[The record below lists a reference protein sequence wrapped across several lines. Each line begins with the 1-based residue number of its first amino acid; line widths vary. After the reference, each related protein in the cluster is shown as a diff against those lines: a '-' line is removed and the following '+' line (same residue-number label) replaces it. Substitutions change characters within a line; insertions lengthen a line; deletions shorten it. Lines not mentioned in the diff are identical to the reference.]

1 MVREIVVAR
10 KRCFL
15 LEGKQRESLETR
27 LNEFLKQ
34 TIQPLWPDGWMSMTA
49 LSKVCGNV
57 PDAKKSPKPKTNTS
71 SIDLPQ
77 NLSMNPSL
85 SITPLPTPQQSVV
98 CSTPN
103 SDNLDAKLNSAIPDL
118 QITKAVSSASN
129 GIKQEPVMCDSK
141 VEVLK
146 PQPSKVEVLK
156 PQSSK
161 IEVLKPQP
169 TKVEVLKP
177 QPVFEPPPNIQ
188 AEIIPKIKLEN
199 LEQECQVIDLT
210 GHADAKRKPKSRY
223 YPEGEKLKVNSD
235 GDDIQKV
242 MEGLKVL
249 QKMSSPIKTEN
260 TTSSPVSVIAFNKS
274 YSPKS
279 TVSQPSTSAN
289 SIRQNDYT
297 KADFCSG
304 FQDAFQKQLLGEV
317 SFLKS
322 SSSQPAP
329 SFKAT
334 NLLPDDYMQVG

>member
-1 MVREIVVAR
+1 MVKEIVVAQ

-15 LEGKQRESLETR
+15 LEGKQRESLESR

-34 TIQPLWPDGWMSMTA
+34 NVQPLWPEGWMSMTA

-57 PDAKKSPKPKTNTS
+57 PDAKKILKQNPTPPKLTTTTT
-71 SIDLPQ
+71 IELPQ

-85 SITPLPTPQQSVV
+85 SITPLPAPQQTLV
-98 CSTPN
+98 CSSTLN
-103 SDNLDAKLNSAIPDL
+103 SDNHDVKMNSVLPDL
-118 QITKAVSSASN
+118 QITKAVTSANSN
-129 GIKQEPVMCDSK
+129 GVKQETVTCDSK
-141 VEVLK
+141 VDILK
-146 PQPSKVEVLK
+146 PQ
-156 PQSSK
+156 Q
-161 IEVLKPQP
+161 Q
-169 TKVEVLKP
+169 
-177 QPVFEPPPNIQ
+177 QQQQQVFEHPPILQ
-188 AEIIPKIKLEN
+188 AEIIPKVKMEP

-210 GHADAKRKPKSRY
+210 GHADAKRKTCTRPNKNRY
-223 YPEGEKLKVNSD
+223 YQEGEKVLMNSE

-279 TVSQPSTSAN
+279 ATSQPSTSSN

-304 FQDAFQKQLLGEV
+304 FQDAFQKQLLGDV

-322 SSSQPAP
+322 SASQPTPP

-334 NLLPDDYMQVG
+334 NLLPNDDYMQVGRFSMIC